1 MKCPVG
7 NTHASSRRNSG
18 SGFSIASM
26 ESKSPGWIPT
36 VALVCV
42 AMVVASV
49 VSVIASL
56 SVGWVLWGPPGASG
70 GATATPTVQPGAG
83 GAVPEDSWASTT
95 EVIGPSTV
103 SIQVQTRQG
112 GAEGTGVIYSEDGQ
126 ILTNAHVVSGAD
138 AITVTLSDGRVLGA
152 KVVGADTATDIAL
165 IQVQSPPDDLKP
177 ATFADSSTLTV
188 GQDVMA
194 MGTPLGLANTATTG
208 IVSALNRPV
217 VTAAEQNSDPNDA
230 SFISAIQ
237 TDASINPG
245 NSGGP
250 LVNRAGDVVGI
261 NSSIASNATTQQQAG
276 SIGLG
281 FAIPSNTATAIAE
294 QLAKDGEATY
304 PLLGVRATDGHAE
317 SGSVGYRGAEVVEVS
332 GGSAAAKSGLKN
344 GDVIVKVDDV
354 PTGSATALTAYI
366 RSLEVGST
374 HTVTFYRGGKEDTAD
389 VTLAAK

>member
-1 MKCPVG
+1 MD
-7 NTHASSRRNSG
+7 
-18 SGFSIASM
+18 
-26 ESKSPGWIPT
+26 SKSPGWIPT
-36 VALVCV
+36 IALVFA
-42 AMVVASV
+42 AMVVATV
-49 VSVIASL
+49 VSVVAAL
-56 SVGWVLWGPPGASG
+56 GVGWAMWGSPNADSPQPQAS
-70 GATATPTVQPGAG
+70 TAQPGAG

-103 SIQVQTRQG
+103 SIQVQTDQG
-112 GAEGTGVIYSEDGQ
+112 GAEGTGVIYSEGGQ
-126 ILTNAHVVSGAD
+126 ILTNAHVVNGAK

-152 KVVGADTATDIAL
+152 SVVGVDTATDIAL
-165 IQVQSPPDDLKP
+165 VQVQSPPDDLQP
-177 ATFADSSTLTV
+177 ANFADSSTLTV

-217 VTAAEQNSDPNDA
+217 VTAAEQTTDPNDA

-294 QLAKDGEATY
+294 QLAQDGRATY
-304 PLLGVRATDGHAE
+304 PLLGVRAQDGHAE
-317 SGSVGYRGAEVVEVS
+317 SGSVGYRGAQIMQITP
-332 GGSAAAKSGLKN
+332 GSAAAQSGLEN

-374 HTVTFYRGGKEDTAD
+374 HTVTFYRDGSEETVE
-389 VTLAAK
+389 VTLTAK